1 MSAATITP
9 LRCYRTADLLLRR
22 SRRTARVGAFSGTIF
37 RRRPVVEFMEDRM
50 LLSTFVVS
58 STADSGPGSFRQAI
72 LDSNAATGGTSAIDF
87 AITGT
92 GVQTIAPLSPL
103 PAITGRVVIDGTS
116 QMGYA
121 GTPLIELGGAGR
133 RRRRPDD
140 HRPGCDRSGPGHRR
154 LRGGYRHPPL
164 GRNATGDT
172 IQSNVIG
179 SDPTGSQQR
188 PNNYGVRILW
198 ALTTTWWAVP
208 PPPSAT

>member
-1 MSAATITP
+1 
-9 LRCYRTADLLLRR
+9 
-22 SRRTARVGAFSGTIF
+22 
-37 RRRPVVEFMEDRM
+37 M

-121 GTPLIELGGAGR
+121 GTPLIELGGAQAGDADGLTITGPDVTVRGLDIGDFAEGTGILLSR
-133 RRRRPDD
+133 R
-140 HRPGCDRSGPGHRR
+140 S
-154 LRGGYRHPPL
+154 
-164 GRNATGDT
+164 NATGDT
-172 IQSNVIG
+172 I
-179 SDPTGSQQR
+179 
-188 PNNYGVRILW
+188 
-198 ALTTTWWAVP
+198 
-208 PPPSAT
+208 